1 MDIDWSEYKR
11 SQSYRIKV
19 DNYLAGKKLE
29 AAQPRREW
37 QPARVSATMI
47 TLCDKRGLDVRGMT
61 ANDAAAALKEHTRPI
76 THNPKTYNP
85 ATATPAQVDA
95 YLNFV
100 FGPV

>member
-1 MDIDWSEYKR
+1 MNIDWSEYKK
-11 SQSYRIKV
+11 SPSYRATV
-19 DNYLAGKKLE
+19 DSYLAGKKLE

-37 QPARVSATMI
+37 QPQMVSRTMI
-47 TLCDKRGLDVRGMT
+47 TLCDKRGLNVRGMT
-61 ANDAAAALKEHTRPI
+61 ANDAAAALKAHTKPV

-85 ATATPAQVDA
+85 ATATPAEVEA